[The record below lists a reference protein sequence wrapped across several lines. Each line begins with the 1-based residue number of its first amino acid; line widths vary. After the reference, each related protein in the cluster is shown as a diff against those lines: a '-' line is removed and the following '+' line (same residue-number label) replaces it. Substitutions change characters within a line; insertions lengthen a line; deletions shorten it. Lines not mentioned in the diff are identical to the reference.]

1 MLAASPASMSGQRP
15 LSTFLLV
22 AALLGSDTLNTN
34 RHHGARFCW
43 SHGLPIVVAPGTTK
57 GWVTLRP
64 VETPRQ
70 LVIQGG
76 FVVDDG
82 RVRRQEQHARQLG
95 FTDLR
100 GYLQTRCDAGYSV
113 PALAQEL
120 AVSQWTIAQ
129 TLATLGIVLAP
140 RPQRLARQRRRFTAE
155 RIATLVA
162 DLGFADVEAYLQD
175 RLIRREWLLADV
187 AVELG
192 AHGQTVR
199 HLMEQA
205 GVRRGRRTARQLV
218 AGLVLP
224 AGLFGDRSAKVRG
237 DGAAASG
244 GEGHRRGSADRGRRC
259 GGGDGGQ
266 SRVSSAAARLAQVSS
281 TSCLLSAAAAIS
293 AAVAALLSFLG
304 SPPATRCRRAMASSA
319 NSGSV
324 RPARCRWWAR

>member
-1 MLAASPASMSGQRP
+1 M
-15 LSTFLLV
+15 
-22 AALLGSDTLNTN
+22 
-34 RHHGARFCW
+34 
-43 SHGLPIVVAPGTTK
+43 
-57 GWVTLRP
+57 
-64 VETPRQ
+64 
-70 LVIQGG
+70 
-76 FVVDDG
+76 VDDG

-205 GVRRGRRTARQLV
+205 GVRRVRRTARQLV
-218 AGLVLP
+218 AGRRGRQLQSLGWCCRQVCLVI
-224 AGLFGDRSAKVRG
+224 VRRNCVG
-237 DGAAASG
+237 MVRQHLVGRATDAAAPTGVGAVVAVMVVS
-244 GEGHRRGSADRGRRC
+244 RG
-259 GGGDGGQ
+259 
-266 SRVSSAAARLAQVSS
+266 
-281 TSCLLSAAAAIS
+281 
-293 AAVAALLSFLG
+293 
-304 SPPATRCRRAMASSA
+304 
-319 NSGSV
+319 
-324 RPARCRWWAR
+324 

>member
-1 MLAASPASMSGQRP
+1 M
-15 LSTFLLV
+15 
-22 AALLGSDTLNTN
+22 
-34 RHHGARFCW
+34 
-43 SHGLPIVVAPGTTK
+43 
-57 GWVTLRP
+57 
-64 VETPRQ
+64 
-70 LVIQGG
+70 
-76 FVVDDG
+76 VDDG

-205 GVRRGRRTARQLV
+205 GVRRVRRTARQLV
-218 AGLVLP
+218 AG
-224 AGLFGDRSAKVRG
+224 
-237 DGAAASG
+237 
-244 GEGHRRGSADRGRRC
+244 RRGRQLQSLGWQARR
-259 GGGDGGQ
+259 
-266 SRVSSAAARLAQVSS
+266 AARLAELGFADLAGYLECRFVEQGWPVKRIREE
-281 TSCLLSAAAAIS
+281 LGVGRNWL
-293 AAVAALLSFLG
+293 VAEMARLG
-304 SPPATRCRRAMASSA
+304 LR
-319 NSGSV
+319 
-324 RPARCRWWAR
+324 